1 MQKTPHCDGKALD
14 KMHAATV
21 TTTASDNGWPIFCG
35 KRFFQKMFEE
45 DEPLNLVQEIHP
57 HEPLD

>member
-1 MQKTPHCDGKALD
+1 MEKPWTKCNG
-14 KMHAATV
+14 TV
-21 TTTASDNGWPIFCG
+21 TTTASDNGWPIFCE